1 MAEYYDLLTDHTQR
15 TPLTPAPEI
24 TEVEHVTVRHDPGWY
39 CAHPRWGVYKDF
51 GGGEVIVGFKMAR
64 SAYKQISD
72 INHGGVVRPGYEARA
87 VIVVQ
92 RSLDGGR
99 TWPRENDVILYDEAI
114 SDDEKRA
121 FLYQEGAPREQYDM
135 FSPDSVFWFTHTNLW
150 DEQRMVCF
158 GLRSADRGRTWEK
171 VPTVIDPPPGRVSGA
186 QEVLA
191 GRAPRRRQDAHYRLQ
206 RRNQPHLPQ
215 PRSGHHLGVRQPFGC
230 GPNRRRLVHL

>member
-1 MAEYYDLLTDHTQR
+1 M
-15 TPLTPAPEI
+15 
-24 TEVEHVTVRHDPGWY
+24 
-39 CAHPRWGVYKDF
+39 YKDF

-99 TWPRENDVILYDEAI
+99 TWPREHDVILYDEAI

-135 FSPDSVFWFTHTNLW
+135 FLSRL
-150 DEQRMVCF
+150 
-158 GLRSADRGRTWEK
+158 GL
-171 VPTVIDPPPGRVSGA
+171 
-186 QEVLA
+186 
-191 GRAPRRRQDAHYRLQ
+191 
-206 RRNQPHLPQ
+206 
-215 PRSGHHLGVRQPFGC
+215 
-230 GPNRRRLVHL
+230 LVHAHQPVG